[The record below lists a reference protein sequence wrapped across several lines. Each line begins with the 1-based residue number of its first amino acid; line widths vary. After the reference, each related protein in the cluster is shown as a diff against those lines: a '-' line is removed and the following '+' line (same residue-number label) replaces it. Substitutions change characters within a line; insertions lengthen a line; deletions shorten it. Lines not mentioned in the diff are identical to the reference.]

1 MHNNTPFGS
10 FTRATTRMTCALAT
24 GLVLLHALATPASGY
39 EAAQTLRAST
49 FLPAA
54 LRSGA
59 HFRVDDKVA
68 NDGYVNTYHLTSKFG
83 TFTAVSTA
91 MVGKRIEE
99 VNALVVMEKVKGTT
113 EFTQAVKK
121 AGSNVVGSA
130 KNLVTHP
137 VETVKGAAAGLGT
150 AFRRASASLT
160 GPKRSDAEESR
171 VKDVIGFAR
180 TKRDYAYQFGVDVY
194 SDNKVLQERLD
205 EITWAGYG
213 GSMTLSVALAAVPGG
228 AGAAVSVVTTTR
240 FLNDVFRTTPPVDL
254 RRMNGEKLQAMDVH
268 PEIADAYLNNGVF
281 SPREQTLLVHAL
293 DAMPGVDNRA
303 AFIRVAIA
311 TPNRNMAFF
320 RERQAEMY
328 AGYHKAVASL
338 SSFVALGEL
347 AAARTGNGAL
357 VFCVPLD
364 YLVWTEPMAQFIT
377 AANKVIDEAG
387 AQEKQ
392 LWVTGSLSAVA
403 RKEMESRG
411 WQVHE
416 HSEARLFKWIE
427 GHPK

>member
-1 MHNNTPFGS
+1 MHNHTPFGAFAS
-10 FTRATTRMTCALAT
+10 ATTRMTCALAT
-24 GLVLLHALATPASGY
+24 GLVLLHALAPPASGY

-83 TFTAVSTA
+83 TFPAVSTA
-91 MVGKRIEE
+91 MLVKRIEE
-99 VNALVVMEKVKGTT
+99 VNALVVMEHVKGTT
-113 EFTQAVKK
+113 EFTHAIKK

-130 KNLVTHP
+130 QNLVTHP

-180 TKRDYAYQFGVDVY
+180 TKRDYAYHFGVDVY
-194 SDNKVLQERLD
+194 SDNTVLQERLD

-213 GSMTLSVALAAVPGG
+213 GSMTLSVALAAVPGS

-240 FLNDVFRTTPPVDL
+240 FLNDVFRTTAPVDL

-268 PEIADAYLNNGVF
+268 PEIADAYLNNGAF

-293 DAMPGVDNRA
+293 DAMHGVDNRA
-303 AFIRVAIA
+303 AFIRFALA
-311 TPNRNMAFF
+311 TPTRQMAFF

-328 AGYHKAVASL
+328 AGYHTTVASL

-364 YLVWTEPMAQFIT
+364 YLVWTEPMATFIT

-416 HSEARLFKWIE
+416 HSEARLLKWIE